1 MEKLVKLLE
10 KRKNYYQELNE
21 ITEKDFKD
29 FVEGFLEKN
38 KDHVVAVAWR
48 QYTPYFMDGDPCE
61 FTYDGLQLIPNK
73 FIDRNAAK
81 CGSDVVYDLTKAD
94 DAEDF
99 VVDGGID
106 DYIVNGVDPKYGF
119 PMEENLL
126 ESYLEKDI
134 DTNKLVNYDLFL
146 SMSGLCDFMSMK
158 FGERGCVG
166 SCLRKQDGSFDW
178 YIDKSWRCG
187 Y

>member
-1 MEKLVKLLE
+1 MEKLIKLLE

-29 FVEGFLEKN
+29 FIEGFLEKN
-38 KDHVVAVAWR
+38 KDHIVAVAWR
-48 QYTPYFMDGDPCE
+48 QYTPYFMDGD
-61 FTYDGLQLIPNK
+61 
-73 FIDRNAAK
+73 AAK
-81 CGSDVVYDLTKAD
+81 CGSDVVYDLAKAD

-106 DYIVNGVDPKYGF
+106 DYIVNGVEPKYGF

-158 FGERGCVG
+158 FGDRGCVG
-166 SCLRKQDGSFDW
+166 SCFLKQDGSFDW
-178 YIDKSWRCG
+178 YIDKNWRCG